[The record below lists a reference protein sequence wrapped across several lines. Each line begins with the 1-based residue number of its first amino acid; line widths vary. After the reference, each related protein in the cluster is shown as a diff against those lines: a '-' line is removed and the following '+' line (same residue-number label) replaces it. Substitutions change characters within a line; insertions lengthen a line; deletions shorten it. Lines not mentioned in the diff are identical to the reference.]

1 MVMKVDEQ
9 IVLWNHS
16 NARLIDVRLATLANG
31 DALRAYRLPAHA
43 FFFAADGG
51 GIARLDDE
59 AHDFGRHHVLHGGRG
74 AVLDLYPDER
84 LSYYMVLYKAEPL
97 PHYARQL
104 GSRAS
109 ADDPFRCHYG
119 MLPSYPQAIADKLA
133 AMREDWLSADQL
145 DQLHVRLL
153 FGQLVHELLRQLREQ
168 GAQPSR
174 PDLIAQAIRYMDEHY
189 AEPMSLARI
198 AELFGCSESYLT
210 KQFRRRLGLSPIRY
224 LTQVR
229 MDRAARML
237 GLPGVSLQEIAERVG
252 YPDAHSLSRS
262 FKKRFGR
269 SPVHFLAGRP
279 DPVPELPGS
288 RTEYALVPTS
298 PRCYIIVDNHSHDIA
313 GGGAS
318 MFKKKRTSSMSAAAL
333 LLGISM
339 LLGACGNANT
349 NNAGGS
355 SASASVSAP
364 ASPIASPQATAS
376 TESSA
381 ASGTRTYVDSKGT
394 VTIPVHPERIVD
406 LTGSAIGNLLELGI
420 KPVAATDAS
429 MQSPYHQDQL
439 AGVVNL
445 GEGSDF
451 EKILSL
457 QPDLIVVF
465 DYLEAAQ
472 YEKLAEIAPVVRLAY
487 GADRPAELLKKFG
500 DFTGRGGQAQSWI
513 DEWNRKIERVK
524 PKIVETVG
532 DRTVSILQPYAKGI
546 YAWGD
551 KGGRGGE
558 ILYGD
563 LGLKAPPIIQQKLID
578 GPEFGA
584 NLSLEQLPDY
594 AGDYIFTSNWGWDD
608 GDPEVVY
615 GSALWKGLPAVKEG
629 RTFFIDTAG
638 SYYNDPISLDAQLAF
653 IVESYLGKE
662 GLTLLS

>member
-1 MVMKVDEQ
+1 MVKTVDEQ
-9 IVLWNHS
+9 IALWNHA
-16 NARLIDVRLATLANG
+16 NVRLIDVRLGTLADG
-31 DALRAYRLPAHA
+31 DAPHAYRLPAHA
-43 FFFAADGG
+43 FLYAAEGG
-51 GIARLDDE
+51 GIARLDE
-59 AHDFGRHHVLHGGRG
+59 ESHNFGMHRVLHGGRG
-74 AVLDLYPDER
+74 AVLRLSPDEW
-84 LSYYMVLYKAEPL
+84 LSYYIVLYKAEPL
-97 PHYARQL
+97 PHYARQFA
-104 GSRAS
+104 SRGVGA
-109 ADDPFRCHYG
+109 DPFRQHYG
-119 MLPSYPQAIADKLA
+119 MLPTSPLALADKLA
-133 AMREDWLSADQL
+133 AMREDWLSADPL
-145 DQLHVRLL
+145 DQLRARQL
-153 FGQLVHELLRQLREQ
+153 FGQFVHELLRQMRAQ
-168 GAQPSR
+168 GVEPNR
-174 PDLIAQAIRYMDEHY
+174 PDLVAQAVRFMDEHY
-189 AEPMSLARI
+189 SEPMTLARI

-229 MDRAARML
+229 TDRAARML
-237 GLPGVSLQEIAERVG
+237 GFPGASLQEIAERVG

-269 SPVHFLAGRP
+269 SPAKYLAGLP
-279 DPVPELPGS
+279 SVVPELPDM
-288 RTEYALVPTS
+288 RTEYALAPAS
-298 PRCYIIVDNHSHDIA
+298 DRCYIIVDNHSHERTT
-313 GGGAS
+313 GGAS
-318 MFKKKRTSSMSAAAL
+318 MFRKKRASSMTAAAL
-333 LLGISM
+333 LLGITM
-339 LLGACGNANT
+339 LISACGTGNT
-349 NNAGGS
+349 NHAGGS
-355 SASASVSAP
+355 SAAASAS
-364 ASPIASPQATAS
+364 ASPIASPQATAPA
-376 TESSA
+376 A
-381 ASGTRTYVDSKGT
+381 ASEATGTRTYVDSKGT

-420 KPVAATDAS
+420 KPIAATDAS
-429 MQSPYHQDQL
+429 MQSPYHQEQL

-451 EKILSL
+451 EKIISL
-457 QPDLIVVF
+457 QPDLIVAF
-465 DYLEAAQ
+465 DYLEAAI
-472 YEKLAEIAPVVRLAY
+472 YDKLAEIAPVVRLAY

-500 DFTGRGGQAQSWI
+500 DFTGRADQAQAWI

-532 DRTVSILQPYAKGI
+532 DRTVSILQPFAKGI

-563 LGLKAPPIIQQKLID
+563 LGLKAPPIIKQKLID

-584 NLSLEQLPDY
+584 NLSLEQLPEY

-653 IVESYLGKE
+653 IVESFLGNE
-662 GLTLLS
+662 GTALLS

>member
-1 MVMKVDEQ
+1 MDMRVDEQ
-9 IVLWNHS
+9 IALWNHA
-16 NARLIDVRLATLANG
+16 NARLMDVRLGTLARG

-43 FFFAADGG
+43 FLYTIEGSGLAK
-51 GIARLDDE
+51 LDDE
-59 AHDFGRHHVLHGGRG
+59 PRELGSHHVLHGGRG
-74 AVLDLYPDER
+74 AVLELYPAER

-97 PHYARQL
+97 PHYLRQYRSHAAT
-104 GSRAS
+104 G
-109 ADDPFRCHYG
+109 DPFRCHYG
-119 MLPSYPQAIADKLA
+119 MLPSYPQALADNLA
-133 AMREDWLSADQL
+133 AMREDWLSADPLNQL
-145 DQLHVRLL
+145 RARLL
-153 FGQLVHELLRQLREQ
+153 FGQFVHELLRQLREQ
-168 GAQPSR
+168 GVEPSR
-174 PDLIAQAIRYMDEHY
+174 PDLIAQVVRYMDEHY
-189 AEPMSLARI
+189 AEQVTLSRI

-237 GLPGVSLQEIAERVG
+237 GLAGASLQEIAERVG

-262 FKKRFGR
+262 FKKSFGR
-269 SPVHFLAGRP
+269 SPSKYLAGPP
-279 DPVPELPGS
+279 DAVPELPVA
-288 RTEYALVPTS
+288 RTEYALAPVS
-298 PRCYIIVDNHSHDIA
+298 PRCYIIVDNHSHDRA
-313 GGGAS
+313 TGGSS
-318 MFKKKRTSSMSAAAL
+318 MSRKKRTSSLPAAAL
-333 LLGISM
+333 LLGITM
-339 LLGACGNANT
+339 LLGACGNGIT
-349 NNAGGS
+349 NAGS
-355 SASASVSAP
+355 SLATSSPTVTASSPAASSPASA
-364 ASPIASPQATAS
+364 
-376 TESSA
+376 ESS
-381 ASGTRTYVDSKGT
+381 ASGTRTYVDSQGS

-420 KPVAATDAS
+420 KPIAATDAS
-429 MQSPYHQDQL
+429 MQSPYHKDQL

-472 YEKLAEIAPVVRLAY
+472 YDKLAEIAPVVRLAY

-500 DFTGRGGQAQSWI
+500 DFTGRGDQAQSWI

-524 PKIVETVG
+524 PQIVETVG

-608 GDPEVVY
+608 GNPEVVY

-629 RTFFIDTAG
+629 RAYFIDAKG
-638 SYYNDPISLDAQLAF
+638 SYYNDPISLEAQLAF
-653 IVESYLGKE
+653 IVESLLGKE
-662 GLTLLS
+662 GLALLS